1 MGTRIYL
8 YPGWLRFWHAINA
21 LMCLV
26 LIVSGLSMQY
36 TDFERYILDFQLAVQ
51 LHNIAGV
58 ILSFNYFIFLFG
70 NLFTPNGRQYF
81 LFRRGVLKNLFTQ
94 LHYYTLGIF
103 RKEATPFPITTENKF
118 NPIQRTAY
126 VLVGYVATIIVIVTG
141 WAYLFPEIVPNTIG
155 NVSGLLIN
163 DLIHISMGYFI
174 SIFLII
180 HIYFI
185 TIGNSKMKN
194 FKSMVTGWH
203 E

>member
-8 YPGWLRFWHAINA
+8 YPGWLRIWHAINA
-21 LMCLV
+21 IMCIV
-26 LIVSGLSMQY
+26 LIFSGLSMQY
-36 TDFERYILDFQLAVQ
+36 TDFEQYILDFRLAIQ

-70 NLFTPNGRQYF
+70 NLFTSNGRQYF
-81 LFRRGVLKNLFTQ
+81 LFRKGVLKNLITQ
-94 LHYYTLGIF
+94 LRYYSIGIF
-103 RKEATPFPITTENKF
+103 KKESTPFPITTENKF

-126 VLVGYVATIIVIVTG
+126 VVIGYVATIIVIITG
-141 WAYLFPEIVPNTIG
+141 WAYLFPEIVPNSIG

-163 DLIHISMGYFI
+163 DLIHITMGYFI

-185 TIGNSKMKN
+185 TIGNKNMKN
-194 FKSMVTGWH
+194 FKSMVNGWH